1 MDFGYFSLTDNHYLD
16 NKRSAN
22 ECIRDVVDEAIYAET
37 LGLHSAWIGE
47 HHFNSLGV
55 LSCPDLALAYIAA
68 HTKKLRL
75 APAVTVLPIHHPIR
89 VAEQWATLDLL
100 SNGRVDFAT
109 GRGYDRNEYV
119 PFEAPFDD
127 NVAVFTEGL
136 EVVQRLWSA
145 SEPISHKGKYYSFEN
160 VAITPQPIQ
169 RPIPMHIA
177 AFSRPTVELA
187 GRFGCGL
194 VIAPFAA
201 AITLGSLQSVAD
213 MYREACVKHGN
224 KPGRMVSSYFI
235 HFADTPEEKA
245 QALQRQVR
253 YWRECGG
260 AIHMGPRETA
270 PKSYDYYYDF
280 KAKMLQTTPEE
291 ITERAVLLGS
301 AQQIADTLK
310 GMEAIGFSEVILYFS
325 VGLKPHAQVKD
336 EMARFMEEVA
346 PKFRS

>member
-22 ECIRDVVDEAIYAET
+22 ECVRDVVDEAIYAEK

-55 LSCPDLALAYIAA
+55 LSCPDLALAYIAGQ
-68 HTKKLRL
+68 TKKIRL

-100 SNGRVDFAT
+100 SDGRVDFAT
-109 GRGYDRNEYV
+109 GRGYDRNEYT
-119 PFEAPFDD
+119 PFHAPFDD
-127 NVAVFTEGL
+127 NVAAFTEGL
-136 EVVQRLWSA
+136 EIVQRLWS
-145 SEPISHKGKYYSFEN
+145 SREPFSFNGKHYSFEN
-160 VAITPQPIQ
+160 IAITPQPVQ
-169 RPIPMHIA
+169 RPIPMHVA
-177 AFSRPTVELA
+177 AFSPATVDLA

-201 AITLGSLQSVAD
+201 AITLGSLQKVAD
-213 MYREACVKHGN
+213 MYREACTKHGN
-224 KPGRMVSSYFI
+224 KPGRMTSSYFI
-235 HFADTPEEKA
+235 HFADTPEERA
-245 QALQRQVR
+245 QALHRQIR

-260 AIHMGPRETA
+260 TIHIGPRESA
-270 PKSYDYYYDF
+270 PKSYEYYYDF
-280 KAKMLQTTPEE
+280 KAKMLKMEPEE
-291 ITERAVLLGS
+291 VTERAVLLGS
-301 AQQIADTLK
+301 AQQITDTLK
-310 GMEAIGFSEVILYFS
+310 KMEAVGFNEVILYFN

-346 PKFRS
+346 PAFR